1 MIANFIYK
9 TKGLDKFTKAA
20 IQYAGVYKTILP
32 DTGGPHTVNVYLEKF
47 KNGDH
52 IMLARNA
59 STIWVSPDYDKY
71 PTNFIGA
78 AIGHELVHIKD
89 HLNEHIDILANK
101 RHLHE
106 SEREA
111 YAWMISN
118 ARHFNLSLELK
129 REILRLSEKYNR

>member
-1 MIANFIYK
+1 MDCTTPELVGFYLGQRAR
-9 TKGLDKFTKAA
+9 LD
-20 IQYAGVYKTILP
+20 P
-32 DTGGPHTVNVYLEKF
+32 
-47 KNGDH
+47 
-52 IMLARNA
+52 
-59 STIWVSPDYDKY
+59 SC
-71 PTNFIGA
+71 
-78 AIGHELVHIKD
+78 ELVHIKD

-118 ARHFNLSLELK
+118 ARHFKLSLELK

>member
-1 MIANFIYK
+1 M
-9 TKGLDKFTKAA
+9 
-20 IQYAGVYKTILP
+20 P
-32 DTGGPHTVNVYLEKF
+32 TGIGFVNTRRGPHAINAYLENF
-47 KNGDH
+47 KNGDLV
-52 IMLARNA
+52 MQARNA
-59 STIWVSPDYDKY
+59 STIRVSPDYAKY

-89 HLNEHIDILANK
+89 HLSEHVDILSNK

-118 ARHFNLSLELK
+118 ARHFKLSCELEQ
-129 REILRLSEKYNR
+129 EILRLSEKYNR